1 MSDMMV
7 DRSGK
12 LFRRMREI
20 DYRALK
26 LLVERSIG
34 GSKLKRDIELRKY
47 DKAWREGRLG
57 YPDDEEP
64 EKKWRMCEARFML
77 GDYSDWRGWEYRSPW
92 SAGIWHNQAKWEEFG
107 GLYVNQGG
115 CWFGHRCESLYV
127 YGEQGIGDEVC
138 FGQAL
143 LDAKD
148 LVDEVVLE
156 TDPRLMT
163 LLERSLGIKCVSA
176 RYEMKAGEK
185 TRVFKDVE
193 TPWITLGELV
203 RNFRRRKEHFPRT
216 PYLKADPELVEKY
229 SAYKGRVGISW
240 RGAQGSYDLEQFRI
254 PNALGLQYDL
264 AWDEEIETPDI
275 DLRDDIESLCGLL
288 ANLERV
294 VTVSTSVAHFAAAL
308 GVKVD
313 VILAPLNGIRKN
325 LLPFKW
331 WNEAMRGETPW
342 YGKNVRVFKNLDEYR
357 RCSGSTR

>member
-1 MSDMMV
+1 MSDLMV
-7 DRSGK
+7 DRSGR

-26 LLVERSIG
+26 LLVKRSLG
-34 GSKLKRDIELRKY
+34 GSPLKRDLELKRY

-64 EKKWRMCEARFML
+64 ENKWRMCEARFLL

-92 SAGIWHNQAKWEEFG
+92 SAGIWHNQAQWDRFG
-107 GLYVNQGG
+107 DLYVNQGG

-143 LDAKD
+143 LDAKA

-156 TDPRLMT
+156 TDPRLQT
-163 LLERSLGIKCVSA
+163 LFERSFGIKTVPA
-176 RYEMKAGEK
+176 KYEMKGGEK
-185 TRVFKDVE
+185 IRVFRDVE

-203 RNFRRRKEHFPRT
+203 RNFRRKKDDFPRK
-216 PYLKADPELVEKY
+216 PYLTADPVKVGQY
-229 SAYKGRVGISW
+229 TQYRGRVGISW
-240 RGAQGSYDLEQFRI
+240 RGAQGSYSLKEFREVV
-254 PNALGLQYDL
+254 PNPLALQYDL
-264 AWDEEIETPDI
+264 AWDEEVETPDI

-288 ANLERV
+288 MSLERV
-294 VTVSTSVAHFAAAL
+294 VTVSTSVAHFAGAL
-308 GVKVD
+308 GVKTD

-331 WNEAMRGETPW
+331 HCEPMLPQTPW
-342 YGKNVRVFKNLDEYR
+342 YGPHVRVFRNLDEYR
-357 RCSGSTR
+357 RMS